1 MANKDNP
8 CGFRPKGTVKEVR
21 VFESGAAIY
30 PGDAVRLSDDGKIDP
45 VAAGETILGI
55 ALTYASAAGVE
66 VNVSVDPDQLYVV
79 QADETEVDAQTD
91 IGNVADLVATAG
103 SSTYFVSRMELDSS
117 NLNTTS
123 GQLLLLG
130 IDKRKDNAFG
140 AQVDCVVKIN
150 ERQLTNAFAGI

>member
-1 MANKDNP
+1 
-8 CGFRPKGTVKEVR
+8 

-30 PGDAVRLSDDGKIDP
+30 PGDAVKLSDDGQIDP
-45 VAAGETILGI
+45 VAAGQAILGI

-103 SSTYFVSRMELDSS
+103 SATYLVSRMELDSS
-117 NLNTTS
+117 SLNTTS
-123 GQLLLLG
+123 GQLLLVG